1 MVLAHHREKGEF
13 PIQVSLSST
22 TIDGSV
28 VYTAIVR
35 DITRQRQIEDQL
47 EHMALRDDLTGL
59 PNRRA
64 VVERL
69 RAIVARPAATAGHVV
84 GVLYLDLDD
93 FKLVNDTPRSGR
105 R

>member
-1 MVLAHHREKGEF
+1 M
-13 PIQVSLSST
+13 
-22 TIDGSV
+22 
-28 VYTAIVR
+28 YTAIVR

-64 VVERL
+64 VIERL
-69 RAIVARPAATAGHVV
+69 RTILARPSTTAGHVV

-93 FKLVNDTPRSGR
+93 FKLVNDTLGQDVGDRLLTRVADRLAASDRPWRRARPPRR
-105 R
+105 